1 MDRMEQFESVCSEN
15 EGKSL
20 KDYSSECAIEWLRGD
35 KVVTVTFPG
44 GTAECN
50 RIKEYAQKYPEDVKI
65 SHLNTDGS
73 IVARV
78 SKKYIRISR
87 PKALSEEQKAAST
100 ERFRKWRESQKW
112 TASLTE
118 TG

>member
-1 MDRMEQFESVCSEN
+1 MCSEN
-15 EGKSL
+15 EKKSL

-50 RIKEYAQKYPEDVKI
+50 RIKEYAQKYPDEVKI
-65 SHLNTDGS
+65 SHLITDGS

-78 SKKYIRISR
+78 SKKYISSADPKHCQKSR
-87 PKALSEEQKAAST
+87 RQREQNV
-100 ERFRKWRESQKW
+100 
-112 TASLTE
+112 
-118 TG
+118 

>member
-1 MDRMEQFESVCSEN
+1 MDRMEQFESVCSDN

-73 IVARV
+73 IVAMV
-78 SKKYIRISR
+78 SKKYIKITR
-87 PKALSEEQKAAST
+87 PKKLTLTDEQIAEKA
-100 ERFRKWRESQKW
+100 ERLRQWRESKKW
-112 TASLTE
+112 TE
-118 TG
+118 

>member
-1 MDRMEQFESVCSEN
+1 MKSVCSEN
-15 EGKSL
+15 EEKSL

-44 GTAECN
+44 GTEECN
-50 RIKEYAQKYPEDVKI
+50 RIKEYAQKYPDDVKI

-78 SKKYIRISR
+78 SKKYVGIRKPSAG
-87 PKALSEEQKAAST
+87 PTLTEEQKAENI
-100 ERFRKWRESQKW
+100 ERLRQWRESKR
-112 TASLTE
+112 
-118 TG
+118 

>member
-1 MDRMEQFESVCSEN
+1 MERMEQFESVCSEN
-15 EGKSL
+15 ELKSL

-35 KVVTVTFPG
+35 KVMTVTFPG

-65 SHLNTDGS
+65 SHLNADGS

-78 SKKYIRISR
+78 SKKYIKITR
-87 PKALSEEQKAAST
+87 PKKLTLTDEQIAEKA
-100 ERFRKWRESQKW
+100 ERLRQWRESKKW
-112 TASLTE
+112 AE
-118 TG
+118 

>member
-1 MDRMEQFESVCSEN
+1 MDRMGQFESVGSEN
-15 EGKSL
+15 EEKSL
-20 KDYSSECAIEWLRGD
+20 KDYSSECAIEWMRGD

-78 SKKYIRISR
+78 SKKYIKITR
-87 PKALSEEQKAAST
+87 PKKLTLTDEQIAEKA
-100 ERFRKWRESQKW
+100 ERLRQWRESKKW
-112 TASLTE
+112 TE
-118 TG
+118 

>member
-1 MDRMEQFESVCSEN
+1 MQRER
-15 EGKSL
+15 GKEPERL
-20 KDYSSECAIEWLRGD
+20 LSECAIEWLRGD

-78 SKKYIRISR
+78 SKKYIKITR
-87 PKALSEEQKAAST
+87 PKKLTLTDEQIAEKA
-100 ERFRKWRESQKW
+100 ERLRQWRESKKW
-112 TASLTE
+112 TE
-118 TG
+118 

>member
-1 MDRMEQFESVCSEN
+1 MKACAARTRK
-15 EGKSL
+15 KSL

-50 RIKEYAQKYPEDVKI
+50 RIKEYAQKYPDEVKI
-65 SHLNTDGS
+65 SHLNADGS

-87 PKALSEEQKAAST
+87 PKALSKEQKAEGA
-100 ERFRKWRESQKW
+100 ERLRQWRESKK
-112 TASLTE
+112 
-118 TG
+118 

>member
-1 MDRMEQFESVCSEN
+1 MDRMEQFESVCSDN

-50 RIKEYAQKYPEDVKI
+50 RITEYAQKYPEDVKI

-73 IVARV
+73 IVAMV
-78 SKKYIRISR
+78 SKKYIKITR
-87 PKALSEEQKAAST
+87 PKKLTLTDEQIAEKA
-100 ERFRKWRESQKW
+100 ERLRQWRESKKW
-112 TASLTE
+112 TE
-118 TG
+118 

>member
-1 MDRMEQFESVCSEN
+1 MAER
-15 EGKSL
+15 
-20 KDYSSECAIEWLRGD
+20 D

-50 RIKEYAQKYPEDVKI
+50 RIKEYAQKYPDDVKL

-118 TG
+118 TGEVSAISAEDGDRQKSTT